1 MEIAKLQHLAIA
13 MRGALAELFAR
24 ASSGERSADLTELA
38 QHVRE
43 ILQQLD
49 EGLAKITTD
58 PTVDTL
64 RDFARA
70 ITNRL
75 AAIERELAGERL
87 Q

>member
-1 MEIAKLQHLAIA
+1 MTS
-13 MRGALAELFAR
+13 RRNVALAELFAR

-49 EGLAKITTD
+49 EGLAKIATD

>member
-43 ILQQLD
+43 ILEQLD
-49 EGLAKITTD
+49 EGLAKIATD

>member
-49 EGLAKITTD
+49 EGLAKIATD

>member
-49 EGLAKITTD
+49 ESLAKIATD

>member
-43 ILQQLD
+43 ILEQLD
-49 EGLAKITTD
+49 EGLAKIAAD